1 MKIIIAPGAY
11 KHSLSATA
19 AAQAMARGWREARPH
34 DELILQPIADGGNGT
49 LDAWMAQGGTRLRV
63 AVHDP
68 LLRPIEAEYGML
80 PDGRTAVIEMA
91 LASGLE
97 LLAASELDVRRAS
110 TYGTGELLRH
120 ALEQGARRFI
130 IGMGGS
136 ATVDGG
142 AGALQALGVRLLDE
156 RGAELAAGG
165 AALAAL
171 AQVDA
176 SGLDGRW
183 RECEI
188 IIASDVENP
197 LLGAQGAAAVF
208 APQKGAS
215 AADVRVLEAALTRFA
230 DVVQAQHGVALHT
243 LTGAGAAGGLSA
255 GLLAFLGGRIQSG
268 IDLLLEFTRFE
279 DVLRGADLVLTGEGQ
294 MDEQTISGKGPIG
307 VARLARQQ
315 GVPTIALVGG
325 LNVHDRLLHAEGIAA
340 AFALVDR
347 PMALAEALARAAEL
361 LQRAAL
367 RVAYVVDAVGRVS
380 P

>member
-1 MKIIIAPGAY
+1 MLMKIVIAPGAY

-19 AAQAMARGWREARPH
+19 AAQAMANGWREARPQ

-49 LDAWMAQGGTRLRV
+49 LDAWMAQGGTCFRV

-68 LLRPIEAEYGML
+68 LLRPIEAEYGIL
-80 PDGRTAVIEMA
+80 PDGVTAVIEMA

-97 LLAASELDVRRAS
+97 LLGASELDARRAS

-120 ALEQGARRFI
+120 ALEQGARRFV

-156 RGAELAAGG
+156 QGAALEAGG
-165 AALAAL
+165 AALAQL
-171 AQVDA
+171 AQIDA
-176 SGLDGRW
+176 SALDRRW

-197 LLGAQGAAAVF
+197 LLGEQGAAAVF
-208 APQKGAS
+208 GPQKGAT

-230 DVVQAQHGVALHT
+230 DVVQAQHGVTLHDRS
-243 LTGAGAAGGLSA
+243 GGGAAGGLSA
-255 GLLAFLGGRIQSG
+255 GLLAFLGGRIHSG

-279 DVLRGADLVLTGEGQ
+279 ELLRGADLVLTGEGQ

-307 VARLARQQ
+307 VARLARQH

-325 LNVHDRLLHAEGIAA
+325 LNVHDRVLHAEGIAA

-347 PMALAEALARAAEL
+347 PMALAEALERAAEL
-361 LQRAAL
+361 LERAAL
-367 RVAYVVDAVGRVS
+367 RVAYVVDVVT